1 MTGTLLLML
10 FSSSIANKDSV
21 IGSSLSTPAIES
33 LHLSLG
39 DVRERRGD
47 GGGRKVVFLEVHAY
61 YHDVSDAN
69 VRMHQQNVPLYVLAT
84 QLVHCSARAPHGH

>member
-1 MTGTLLLML
+1 MG
-10 FSSSIANKDSV
+10 
-21 IGSSLSTPAIES
+21 E
-33 LHLSLG
+33 
-39 DVRERRGD
+39 
-47 GGGRKVVFLEVHAY
+47 GRKVVFLEVHAY